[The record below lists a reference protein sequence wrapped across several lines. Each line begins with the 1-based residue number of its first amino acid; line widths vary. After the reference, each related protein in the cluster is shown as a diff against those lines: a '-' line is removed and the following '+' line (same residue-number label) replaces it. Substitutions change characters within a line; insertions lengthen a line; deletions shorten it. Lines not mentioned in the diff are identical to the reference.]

1 MNTYE
6 ISIRFDAD
14 SKDTAVE
21 LAEDVA
27 PHLDGRALGWAML
40 IEEVHDDDGTIPSTV
55 LYWEASKEPQ
65 PF

>member
-27 PHLDGRALGWAML
+27 PHLDGRALLSDSDVRRAGRVPDVPVG
-40 IEEVHDDDGTIPSTV
+40 VHT
-55 LYWEASKEPQ
+55 A
-65 PF
+65 